1 MRSGCTSTTSSN
13 IVISRLESL
22 IASYRELS
30 ATTLATI
37 RHELRLRT
45 LYHLDSIAQH
55 PVSGLKTR
63 YRSVLILSKDL
74 YDLEEPTLDPDSFV
88 VSLNADI
95 SQVDECLATTV
106 GSWERK

>member
-1 MRSGCTSTTSSN
+1 M
-13 IVISRLESL
+13 
-22 IASYRELS
+22 
-30 ATTLATI
+30 
-37 RHELRLRT
+37 
-45 LYHLDSIAQH
+45 
-55 PVSGLKTR
+55 
-63 YRSVLILSKDL
+63 LSKDL